1 MGITSPL
8 RLFFIIRRIYGVWIP
23 GFLLF
28 ATVLKR
34 RCTNRD
40 LVFPWMLMMRFFL
53 AIIAM
58 EKVKP
63 MFLLPLVVSRGIE
76 GSLKIGLGRDIEQI
90 SCKTNVKLIQS
101 MTLWRQTEQES

>member
-1 MGITSPL
+1 
-8 RLFFIIRRIYGVWIP
+8 
-23 GFLLF
+23 
-28 ATVLKR
+28 
-34 RCTNRD
+34 
-40 LVFPWMLMMRFFL
+40 
-53 AIIAM
+53 
-58 EKVKP
+58 